1 MPDSVR
7 PVRGFRLGVIIVL
20 ALIAVPILL
29 LFAWFPG
36 EQRML
41 AYRLAT
47 GTGIESVQARVDS
60 IEDKAIRGTTIS
72 QDDRRFLRD
81 LYSCL
86 SKGARLTVVLRQSG
100 RMMARYLDGT
110 GEPLEVPARIF
121 RSDRKVTQ
129 RMERLRGAATRDL
142 RVGRPLES
150 EYDSGVFYMPDP
162 SSLESVFGLY
172 YGHITLIPRKG
183 PDGTLV
189 CRWRAEVP
197 WNWPS
202 YEKLTREQGN
212 PHAECFPIPNLSAL
226 VHGRR
231 HALWL
236 DNGLGEYLV
245 RLGLAKPFVVHAEWG
260 EG

>member
-7 PVRGFRLGVIIVL
+7 PVRGFRLGVIIAL
-20 ALIAVPILL
+20 ALIAVPVLI

-86 SKGARLTVVLRQSG
+86 SKGACLTVVLRQSG

-129 RMERLRGAATRDL
+129 RMERMRGAATRDL
-142 RVGRPLES
+142 LAGRPLEAK
-150 EYDSGVFYMPDP
+150 YDSGVFYMPDP

-172 YGHITLIPRKG
+172 YGHMTLIPRARSG
-183 PDGTLV
+183 GGLA

-197 WNWPS
+197 WNWPP
-202 YEKLTREQGN
+202 YEKLARERGD
-212 PHAECFPIPNLSAL
+212 PHAECFPIPNLRAL
-226 VHGRR
+226 LRGHRY
-231 HALWL
+231 ALML

-245 RLGLAKPFVVHAEWG
+245 RLGLAKSFLVYAEW
-260 EG
+260 EED